1 MSNDNARS
9 KDELYKQLAAQCRT
23 LNENLYITKLELNKL
38 TKVSR
43 ENVINQIGII
53 NGSLLM
59 GANKYF
65 ETQLAQRADKL
76 EEETAEQQ
84 QQQQQQQDGSE
95 DTSTAR
101 AEQQEQA

>member
-1 MSNDNARS
+1 MNNDSPRN
-9 KDELYKQLAAQCRT
+9 KEELYKQLASQCRM

-65 ETQLAQRADKL
+65 ETQLTRRADKL
-76 EEETAEQQ
+76 EEETAEHQQ
-84 QQQQQQQDGSE
+84 GSE
-95 DTSTAR
+95 GMSDAR
-101 AEQQEQA
+101 AEQQEQVQG

>member
-76 EEETAEQQ
+76 GEETAE